1 MSRDFFGTDG
11 VRGRVNE
18 PPMTPETALRFGMA
32 AGRYFRNG
40 EHQHKIIIGKDT
52 RLSGYVFEPAL
63 AAGLLATGVDVV
75 LLGPVP
81 TPAVGMLTKSFRADA
96 GIMLTASHNAYTDNG
111 IKLFGRD
118 GYKLSDTEERQIE
131 AMMSTDLSE
140 GLSAAENTGRAKRL
154 DGVGGRYV
162 EFVKATV
169 PTGFLLEGLK
179 IVIDCA
185 HGAAY
190 RVAPT
195 ILSELG
201 AEVVAIGVEPNGI
214 NINHGVGSTH
224 PQAMRDK
231 VREVG
236 ADLGIAL
243 DGDADRV
250 VIADEQ
256 GQLVGGDQLLALAA
270 TAWKRRQCL
279 KGGGIV
285 ASVMSNLGLERYL
298 EANGMSLKR
307 CRVGDRYVGETMRA
321 EGFNIG
327 GEQSGHIIFSDYMT
341 TGDGLIAALQ
351 ATVELVDAGGPA
363 SKVFSLFE
371 PVPQVIRSA
380 GYGAADPMAD
390 KGVQTAISEGEA
402 ALSNG
407 GRLLVRRSGTEPVVR
422 VMAEGDDEALIEK
435 VASEV
440 CAAVE
445 AAS

>member
-18 PPMTPETALRFGMA
+18 PPMTPEAALRFGMA
-32 AGRYFRNG
+32 VGRYFQNG

-63 AAGLLATGVDVV
+63 AAGILATGVDVV

-81 TPAVGMLTKSFRADA
+81 TPAVGMLTRSFRADA
-96 GIMLTASHNAYTDNG
+96 GIMLTASHNAFTDNG

-118 GYKLSDTEERQIE
+118 GYKLSDAEERKIE

-140 GLSAAENTGRAKRL
+140 GLASAEQTGRAERL
-154 DGVGGRYV
+154 KGVGGRYV

-169 PTGFLLEGLK
+169 PTGFVLEGLK

-195 ILSELG
+195 ILRELG

-214 NINHGVGSTH
+214 NINHDVGSTH
-224 PQAMRDK
+224 PQAMIEK

-243 DGDADRV
+243 DGDADRL
-250 VIADEQ
+250 VIADEK
-256 GQLVGGDQLLALAA
+256 GRTMDGDQLLALAA
-270 TAWKRRQCL
+270 TAWKRRDLL

-298 EANGMSLKR
+298 EANGLKLKR

-327 GEQSGHIIFSDYMT
+327 GEQSGHIIFSDFMT

-351 ATVELVDAGGPA
+351 AMVELVGQGGPA
-363 SKVFSLFE
+363 SEVFSLFE

-380 GYGAADPMAD
+380 GYSAADPLAD
-390 KGVQTAISEGEA
+390 NAVQTAISEGET
-402 ALSNG
+402 ALSKS
-407 GRLLVRRSGTEPVVR
+407 GRLLVRRSGTEPLVR
-422 VMAEGDDEALIEK
+422 VMAEGEDEALIER
-435 VASEV
+435 VVSEI
-440 CAAVE
+440 CTALE